1 METKKEQNVEV
12 GKARVKIKG
21 KDNET

>member
-1 METKKEQNVEV
+1 MGTKKEQNVEV